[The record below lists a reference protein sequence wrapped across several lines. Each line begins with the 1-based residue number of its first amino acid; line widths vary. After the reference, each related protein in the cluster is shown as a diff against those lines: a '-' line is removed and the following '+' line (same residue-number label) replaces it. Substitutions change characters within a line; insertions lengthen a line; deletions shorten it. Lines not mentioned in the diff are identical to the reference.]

1 MTLYQ
6 MLYTFWWITS
16 SVFKLAGLWAP
27 IAILIAI
34 AVRNIQNESKED
46 EDDEQIF

>member
-6 MLYTFWWITS
+6 MLYTFWWIIS

-27 IAILIAI
+27 VGILIVIAI
-34 AVRNIQNESKED
+34 RSIQNGSED
-46 EDDEQIF
+46 EVDNNE

>member
-6 MLYTFWWITS
+6 MLYTFWWIMS

-27 IAILIAI
+27 IVIVVVVAISN
-34 AVRNIQNESKED
+34 VQNGSEEND
-46 EDDEQIF
+46 EEND